1 MIDDKN
7 QIRALPENATL
18 TFAGSLKMG
27 EISQN
32 ILFLSTTYTVSEDNV
47 INFTVDTYTEPFLN
61 QIKKKNTEINVEIS
75 IKFEDGHQKLLLRDY
90 AYACPRVYIEGVP
103 PTPVESY
110 YTKDEVDSLI
120 NGVIEDIP
128 TKTSEL
134 INDSGYITSSQI
146 DLSDYYTKEE
156 TNTKLSEKADLSS
169 LADYQPISGMN
180 VYALNADIPT
190 KTSELTNDSGFI
202 TSSQI
207 DLSDYYDKPEID
219 VLLAEKADL
228 SSLNDYQPVSG
239 MNIYALKSEIPSGG
253 SSTGDSYTFPLEQRT
268 FICMSESVSEDGSI
282 EMHQIDSEYN
292 RSSGNRYINDVVV
305 IPSGAPSGK
314 VDFVYEE
321 TSGFVYNPF
330 TTVKFQLDCIPS
342 KEMSSLQEIYFI
354 VEKAGEETVIA
365 TTEGLNS
372 NTIHRYNSQND
383 NSIFCS
389 QVIEL
394 KNILADEF
402 VSVIGDKVKL
412 RFLFAYRYFGTSSQ
426 KNAPSDQKQQ
436 FTVSVGDTKNGRYCF
451 FLSINKSFSNSDLP
465 HDPLKYYAT
474 INGVTLAENVFDHS
488 QIRYPMDAL
497 QKRNLAFML
506 NDTGIFGKVQNTS
519 YAYDEYHYHFN
530 NYIDYSQDYSLYD
543 DIYLNGKFDSRR

>member
-1 MIDDKN
+1 MASIFKPPKIT
-7 QIRALPENATL
+7 QEQLSSTL
-18 TFAGSLKMG
+18 LEYG
-27 EISQN
+27 EIVYNTTKNEFFTGNGTSGG
-32 ILFLSTTYTVSEDNV
+32 ITLFNEKPTT
-47 INFTVDTYTEPFLN
+47 
-61 QIKKKNTEINVEIS
+61 
-75 IKFEDGHQKLLLRDY
+75 
-90 AYACPRVYIEGVP
+90 
-103 PTPVESY
+103 
-110 YTKDEVDSLI
+110 
-120 NGVIEDIP
+120 
-128 TKTSEL
+128 TSEL
-134 INDSGYITSSQI
+134 INDSNFVTSS
-146 DLSDYYTKEE
+146 DVEESLSV
-156 TNTKLSEKADLSS
+156 
-169 LADYQPISGMN
+169 YQPI
-180 VYALNADIPT
+180 
-190 KTSELTNDSGFI
+190 
-202 TSSQI
+202 
-207 DLSDYYDKPEID
+207 
-219 VLLAEKADL
+219 
-228 SSLNDYQPVSG
+228 SG
-239 MNIYALKSEIPSGG
+239 MNIYALKSDIPSGG
-253 SSTGDSYTFPLEQRT
+253 SGTGDSYTFPLEQRT

-292 RSSGNRYINDVVV
+292 RASGNRYINNVIV

-321 TSGFVYNPF
+321 ISGFVYNPF

-436 FTVSVGDTKNGRYCF
+436 FTVSVDDTKNGRYCF

-465 HDPLKYYAT
+465 HDPLKYYANY
-474 INGVTLAENVFDHS
+474 IGGVKLKENIFDYS

-506 NDTGIFGKVQNTS
+506 NDTGIFGKAQNAS
-519 YAYDEYHYHFN
+519 YDYNEYHYHFN

-543 DIYLNGKFDSRR
+543 DIYLNNKLDIGGKVRGYTLNGSVTLDANNYGGYFHFIMFNNNISFNNIENYFSIFPVFFVKHKIFIYNPNGFQLLYQDTNFGKSEDIISTSETGIIELNFYIDYDSIGLTSYSSDYYYVLEKINADGTKVKYPYKKNW